1 MHLANIPSLELI
13 TSIENNADTSC
24 VTLTGAWLAHLVT
37 HTSVTAHLQQ
47 QLTRAASQ
55 STATTNIVWDLRQIV
70 SLDHIGAQMIWNVWG
85 KRFPPSVQIL
95 EAHQGLFDRLEKIG
109 QLQQQVI
116 PKPQIFPLERLGKF
130 SLKFA
135 SHIVGMTELVG
146 QLTLDLMRFA
156 RHPSLG
162 PWKEI
167 SANVYR
173 TGFQALFITALV
185 GLLIGVVLSYLTAQQ
200 LRQYGGDLFIVN
212 LLGVS
217 IVREL
222 GPMLAAILIA
232 GRSGSAMTAQLGVMR
247 VTEELDAMRV
257 MGIPLGFRLIM
268 PKVIALAFTM
278 PMIVIWTDVMALL
291 GGMFAAN
298 LILDMP
304 AAFFIHQLPEAVSL
318 ANFWIG
324 LGKGV
329 VFGILISLV
338 ACHYGL
344 RIKPN
349 TESLGQGTTS
359 SVVVSIT
366 AVIIADAI
374 FAVIFS
380 EIGY

>member
-1 MHLANIPSLELI
+1 MQLDNIPRLSLSDNG
-13 TSIENNADTSC
+13 TSSVTT

-37 HTSVTAHLQQ
+37 HATVSEQLQKQLAHAGKLSD
-47 QLTRAASQ
+47 A
-55 STATTNIVWDLRQIV
+55 VWDLRQI
-70 SLDHIGAQMIWNVWG
+70 SALDHIGALMLWQTWGQRLPTQLHILDVHQGMFDRIQEMRQLPQHATKKQRFFTLERWG
-85 KRFPPSVQIL
+85 KISL
-95 EAHQGLFDRLEKIG
+95 EFTNHVVD
-109 QLQQQVI
+109 
-116 PKPQIFPLERLGKF
+116 
-130 SLKFA
+130 
-135 SHIVGMTELVG
+135 MTALIG
-146 QLTLDLMRFA
+146 QLTLDMLRFA
-156 RHPSLG
+156 RRPIAG

-167 SANVYR
+167 SANIYR

-200 LRQYGGDLFIVN
+200 LKQYGGDLFIVN

-222 GPMLAAILIA
+222 GPMLAAILMA
-232 GRSGSAMTAQLGVMR
+232 GRSGSAITAQLGVMR

-268 PKVIALAFTM
+268 PKVVALAFTM
-278 PMIVIWTDVMALL
+278 PMIVIWTDIMALL
-291 GGMFAAN
+291 GGMFSAN
-298 LILDMP
+298 IILDMP
-304 AAFFIHQLPEAVSL
+304 AASFLHQLPDAVSMT
-318 ANFWIG
+318 NFWIG
-324 LGKGV
+324 LGKGA